1 MRSPVSTPD
10 TGGIWR
16 APFLVALASR
26 PGLVAEGAREPGGT
40 ARMTMIRV
48 VAVVTA
54 NPGRRDELLAAF
66 RANVPNVHAEKGCIE
81 YAGHI
86 DAASVGP
93 FQADYGPD
101 SLVVLESWESPEA
114 LRAHVAAP
122 HMKTYSEKTKEL
134 VAKRTIHIL
143 SAID

>member
-1 MRSPVSTPD
+1 
-10 TGGIWR
+10 
-16 APFLVALASR
+16 
-26 PGLVAEGAREPGGT
+26 
-40 ARMTMIRV
+40 MIRV
-48 VAVVTA
+48 VAIITA

-66 RANVPNVHAEKGCIE
+66 RANVPNVRAEKGCIE
-81 YAGHI
+81 YAGHV
-86 DAASVGP
+86 DSATVGP

-101 SLVVLESWESPEA
+101 SLVVLESWESPDA

>member
-1 MRSPVSTPD
+1 MARRPFSLAKADAGEV
-10 TGGIWR
+10 IC
-16 APFLVALASR
+16 AP
-26 PGLVAEGAREPGGT
+26 PAREAGPT
-40 ARMTMIRV
+40 SENDPMIRV
-48 VAVVTA
+48 VAIITA
-54 NPGRRDELLAAF
+54 HAGRREELLKAF

-86 DAASVGP
+86 DAATVGA
-93 FQADYGPD
+93 FQTDYGPD

-122 HMKTYSEKTKEL
+122 HMKAYSEKTKDL